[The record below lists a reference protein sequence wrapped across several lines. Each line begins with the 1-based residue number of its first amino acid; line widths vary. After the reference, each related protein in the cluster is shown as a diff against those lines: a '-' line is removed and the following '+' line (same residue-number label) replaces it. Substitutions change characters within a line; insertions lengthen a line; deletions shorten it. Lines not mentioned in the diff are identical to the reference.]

1 MSLKFLILEDSVY
14 DAELISREIKNSFL
28 RAECKWVQNMDE
40 FVAELEDWTPDL
52 ILSDYNLPDITGE
65 EVLQYI
71 RQNHASLPFIVFSGS
86 ITNEMEVVLLKNHA
100 NDVLTKNNISR
111 LPYAI
116 QRVLNEKARELELV
130 KQKEQLEF
138 LLREK
143 ESLIQEVHHRV
154 KNNLAVVSGFL
165 SLEKL
170 KQKNPQVEEVINTNI
185 LRIKSLAIVHELIYT
200 TRNFSK
206 VNMVQVLKDLTDY
219 LSSQSYKIGLKFNVA
234 ELVGEIFLNVNQSI
248 PFALLM
254 VELFD
259 KVIYTGP
266 HSDGIDFSD
275 PIVLRLFL
283 ENELVILEIEQE
295 SIFQLFYKL
304 EVLSDFTEIAEAIR
318 QQLTAKVYTHLESR
332 ALRIEFKRVLNK
344 QGASGKLL

>member
-1 MSLKFLILEDSVY
+1 MSLKFLLLEDSKY
-14 DAELISREIKNSFL
+14 DAELISREIKHSFL
-28 RAECKWVQNMDE
+28 QAECKWVQNMDE
-40 FVAELEDWTPDL
+40 FVSVLDNWTPDL

-71 RQNHASLPFIVFSGS
+71 RQNHTGLPFIVFSGS

-116 QRVLNEKARELELV
+116 QRVLNERARKIELIN
-130 KQKEQLEF
+130 QKEQLEF
-138 LLREK
+138 LLSEK

-165 SLEKL
+165 SLEKM
-170 KQKNPQVEEVINTNI
+170 KQKHPQVEEVINTNI

-206 VNMVQVLKDLTDY
+206 VNIVQVLKDLADY
-219 LSSQSYKIGLKFNVA
+219 LSSQSNHIGLTFNVA
-234 ELVGEIFLNVNQSI
+234 ELEGEIYLNVNQSI
-248 PFALLM
+248 PFALLL

-266 HSDGIDFSD
+266 HSNGIDFSE
-275 PIVLRLFL
+275 PIALRLFL
-283 ENELVILEIEQE
+283 ENERITLEIEQE
-295 SIFQLFYKL
+295 SIFQLFYKFEL
-304 EVLSDFTEIAEAIR
+304 LSDFTEIAEAIR
-318 QQLTAKVYTHLESR
+318 QQLTAKVYTHLETK
-332 ALRIEFKRVLNK
+332 ALRIEFERVFNK
-344 QGASGKLL
+344 QGASGKFM